1 MSLLVQDIIQMGEK
15 QLIEAGI
22 DNPRG
27 DAEEI
32 YCNLMHVD
40 RAKFFMEWSEPAA
53 DRTCEQFFDM
63 IARRAKHEPL
73 QYIVGIQGF
82 LNLAIKV
89 QPGVLIPRLD
99 TEIVANTA
107 CEVYKQKK
115 GDTVLEI
122 GCGSGA
128 IAITMAKEVRAKVT
142 AVDINPLACELTKE
156 NASHNGVK
164 VDVLCGDMFE
174 PVKKKKYLMI
184 ISNPP
189 YIRSDEIAGLMPEV
203 RDFEPVEALDG
214 GPDGLLY
221 YRRIAEGAPEHFKKG
236 GTLILE
242 IGDDQAEDV
251 AAILEDTG
259 VFSDIQVGKDMT
271 GKDRAIVASYT
282 GK

>member
-1 MSLLVQDIIQMGEK
+1 
-15 QLIEAGI
+15 
-22 DNPRG
+22 
-27 DAEEI
+27 
-32 YCNLMHVD
+32 
-40 RAKFFMEWSEPAA
+40 MEWSEPAA

-164 VDVLCGDMFE
+164 VDVLCGDMFG
-174 PVKKKKYLMI
+174 PVKKKKYHMI

-203 RDFEPVEALDG
+203 RDFEPRSALDG
-214 GPDGLLY
+214 TADGLFFYEIL
-221 YRRIAEGAPEHFKKG
+221 AQKCGGFLKENGAVYF
-236 GTLILE
+236 E
-242 IGDDQAEDV
+242 IGHDQGEAVKHLLD
-251 AAILEDTG
+251 ANGFIDTK
-259 VFSDIQVGKDMT
+259 VVKDLA
-271 GKDRAIVASYT
+271 GNDRVVCGRWQTA
-282 GK
+282 